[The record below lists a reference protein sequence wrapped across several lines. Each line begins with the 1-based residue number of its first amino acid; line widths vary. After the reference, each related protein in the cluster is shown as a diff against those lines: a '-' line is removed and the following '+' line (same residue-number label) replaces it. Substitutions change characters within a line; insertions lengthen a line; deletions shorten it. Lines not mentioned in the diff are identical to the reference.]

1 MATYIML
8 GNFTE
13 QGIRN
18 AKDAP
23 ERAKAFKASAEKLGI
38 AVRGSYAVQGQYDV
52 VQIVEAPDELAVTA
66 LVLSISGY
74 GHLRWQSLRAFTA
87 AEWATILQ
95 KVPANIPS

>member
-8 GNFTE
+8 GNFTD

-23 ERAKAFKASAEKLGI
+23 ERAKAFKAAAEKLGI

-66 LVLSISGY
+66 LVLSISSL

-87 AEWATILQ
+87 VEWTTILQ
-95 KVPANIPS
+95 KMPQ